1 MASNSSSVQPCD
13 TDAAD
18 STSIG
23 AAAAADGADRPYSG
37 RSHVEAASA
46 RAAEAM
52 RNGPEDG
59 HADCSSSASR
69 DRGSTGTASV
79 GANEAAGDHTDED
92 GDEDGEVFHSA
103 LQLAESELEGVGGCA
118 ALVHQD
124 TLYGDMQVSSE
135 TTLRQSTVTNT
146 AQRVTR
152 FGVLLCYFAR
162 SLRLSDARCLCSIVL
177 LEDVVDGIGIGAW
190 RLCLVSASRYAPTSG
205 SSSYLSLLLHHGN
218 TRHTTDTTPVA
229 DRGPSVRSQRVNRRQ
244 HVM

>member
-23 AAAAADGADRPYSG
+23 AAASDGADRAHSG
-37 RSHVEAASA
+37 RSHVGAARA

-59 HADCSSSASR
+59 HADCSSSACR

-135 TTLRQSTVTNT
+135 TTIRQSTVTNT

-152 FGVLLCYFAR
+152 FSLLLCYFAR

-177 LEDVVDGIGIGAW
+177 LEDVVDGIGISAW
-190 RLCLVSASRYAPTSG
+190 RLSVSGVCLSVLPIRTSVR
-205 SSSYLSLLLHHGN
+205 LFLLPLLLHGN
-218 TRHTTDTTPVA
+218 TRHTTLNTRG
-229 DRGPSVRSQRVNRRQ
+229 RGPSVRRVN
-244 HVM
+244 V